1 MLKPMS
7 KLSALNSLPREARDT
22 LFLLVVIAWVLLPQT
37 STLPLWCSTM
47 ACGVLVWRGW
57 LAWHSRPLPGRWWL
71 LGVLALAMAGTWFSH
86 RSLLG
91 REPGITLIVVL
102 LALKT
107 LELRAKRDAFVV
119 FFLGFFT
126 MLTNFLNSQALLTAA
141 AMLLGLLGL
150 LTALVNAHMPV
161 GKPPL
166 MQAARTAGMMALLGA
181 PVMAVLFVLF
191 PRVGPLWGMP
201 GEQPGAKTGLSASM
215 RVGAMARLVLD
226 EGIAMRI
233 QFDGEMPP
241 THDLYFR
248 GPVLGG
254 FDGKEW
260 KPIQQWQRSA
270 YSLASRPEMRGDP
283 VNYTVTQEISN
294 RPWLTLLEMAP
305 DAPKIPNFELTQ
317 TADMQWLSDR
327 PFSEIIRFKASSY
340 PIHRHGPTQMT
351 PALQAFVD
359 MPPGFNPRT
368 VQWAA
373 DLRQDPRYANAST
386 NVWIDVAL
394 QRLRTSGYIYT
405 LDPGEF
411 GLHTADEF
419 WFDKKEGFCEHIA
432 SSFVILMRALNIPA
446 RIVTGYQGGELN
458 ALDGYWVVRQ
468 SDAHAWAE
476 VWQAGLGWTR
486 VDPTGAVAPGR
497 VGNAQRL
504 AIPKGVMASALG
516 TLSPDM
522 LNAVRAAWDAV
533 NNRWNQWVLNYGK
546 GQQFDLLKNL
556 GFSSP
561 SWADLGYVIAALI
574 SVASLGAAGWAL
586 WERRQ
591 HDPWL
596 RLLGQARRRLEK
608 SGLTV
613 PEHLPPRQI
622 GQVVT
627 DKFGPEAEALRDWL
641 LAMERLRYA
650 PQPTPSHP
658 SNVLQLRQLQQQL
671 RTLTWPTPSSS

>member
-1 MLKPMS
+1 MLKFS
-7 KLSALNSLPREARDT
+7 VLTHLPREARDT
-22 LFLLVVIAWVLLPQT
+22 LFLLAVIAWVLLPRFG
-37 STLPLWCSTM
+37 SLPLWCSSMTT
-47 ACGVLVWRGW
+47 AVLAWRAW

-86 RSLLG
+86 RTLLG
-91 REPGITLIVVL
+91 KEPGITLIIVL

-126 MLTNFLNSQALLTAA
+126 MLTSFLNSQSLLTAA
-141 AMLLGLLGL
+141 AMLIGLLGL

-166 MQAARTAGMMALLGA
+166 MQVARTACTMALLGT
-181 PVMAVLFVLF
+181 PIMAVLFVLF

-201 GEQPGAKTGLSASM
+201 GEQAAAKTGLSASM
-215 RVGAMARLVLD
+215 KVGALARLVLD

-233 QFDGEMPP
+233 QFEGERPLA
-241 THDLYFR
+241 HDLYFR

-254 FDGKEW
+254 FDGVEW
-260 KPIQQWQRSA
+260 IPIQQWQRSA
-270 YSLASRPEMRGDP
+270 FNLESRLEVRGEP
-283 VNYTVTQEISN
+283 VHYTVTQEVSN
-294 RPWLTLLEMAP
+294 RPWLTLLEMSP
-305 DAPKIPNFELTQ
+305 EPPKLPGFELTR

-327 PFSEIIRFKASSY
+327 PFSEIVRFKATSY
-340 PIHRHGPTQMT
+340 PGHRYGPAQPT
-351 PALQAFVD
+351 PALQSFVD

-373 DLRQDPRYANAST
+373 DLRRDPRYAHASAG
-386 NVWIDVAL
+386 VWIDVAL
-394 QRLRTSGYIYT
+394 ERLRTGGYTYT

-411 GLHTADEF
+411 GIQTADEF

-458 ALDGYWVVRQ
+458 TLDNYWVVRQ

-476 VWQAGLGWTR
+476 VWQPGLGWTR
-486 VDPTGAVAPGR
+486 VDPTGAVSPGR

-504 AIPKGVMASALG
+504 TIPKGVVASALG

-522 LNAVRAAWDAV
+522 LNALRATWDAV

-546 GQQFDLLKNL
+546 GQQFNLLKNL

-574 SVASLGAAGWAL
+574 SAVSLGAAAWAL

-596 RLLGQARRRLEK
+596 RLLGQVRTRMDKA
-608 SGLTV
+608 GLPL
-613 PEHLPPRQI
+613 PEHMAPRQM
-622 GQVVT
+622 GDLLAT
-627 DKFGPEAEALRDWL
+627 KFGPPAHGLRDWL
-641 LAMERLRYA
+641 LEMERLRYA
-650 PQPTPSHP
+650 PHP
-658 SNVLQLRQLQQQL
+658 PPKRLAQLQQQL
-671 RTLTWPTPSSS
+671 RTLTWPTH

>member
-1 MLKPMS
+1 MHYVDAVLKFD
-7 KLSALNSLPREARDT
+7 ALTHLPREARDT
-22 LFLLVVIAWVLLPQT
+22 LFLLAVIAWVLLPQYG
-37 STLPLWCSTM
+37 SLPLWCSSM
-47 ACGVLVWRGW
+47 ATVVLGWRAW

-71 LGVLALAMAGTWFSH
+71 LGVLALAMAGTWFTH
-86 RSLLG
+86 RTLLG

-126 MLTNFLNSQALLTAA
+126 MLTNFLASQSLVTAA
-141 AMLLGLLGL
+141 AMLIGLLGL

-166 MQAARTAGMMALLGA
+166 MQAARTAGTMALLGA

-191 PRVGPLWGMP
+191 PRVGPLWSMP
-201 GEQPGAKTGLSASM
+201 GDQAGAKTGLSASM
-215 RVGAMARLVLD
+215 KVGAMARLVLD
-226 EGIAMRI
+226 DGIAMRI
-233 QFDGEMPP
+233 QFEGEPP
-241 THDLYFR
+241 LAHDLYFR

-254 FDGKEW
+254 FDGREW

-270 YSLASRPEMRGDP
+270 FNLESRPEMRGEP
-283 VNYTVTQEISN
+283 VTYTVTQEVSH
-294 RPWLTLLEMAP
+294 RPWLTLLEMSP
-305 DAPKIPNFELTQ
+305 EAPKLPTFELTR

-327 PFSEIIRFKASSY
+327 PFSEIVRFKATSY
-340 PIHRHGPTQMT
+340 PTHRHGPLQMT

-373 DLRQDPRYANAST
+373 DLRRDPRYANAST
-386 NVWIDVAL
+386 AVWIEAA
-394 QRLRTSGYIYT
+394 QERLRTGGYVYT
-405 LDPGEF
+405 LDPGEY
-411 GLHTADEF
+411 GVHSADEF

-446 RIVTGYQGGELN
+446 RIVTGYQGGERN
-458 ALDGYWVVRQ
+458 AMDGYWVVRQ

-486 VDPTGAVAPGR
+486 VDPTGAVSPGR
-497 VGNAQRL
+497 IGNAQRL
-504 AIPKGVMASALG
+504 TTPQGVVASALG

-522 LNAVRAAWDAV
+522 LNAMRAAWDAV

-546 GQQFDLLKNL
+546 GQQLDLLKNL

-574 SVASLGAAGWAL
+574 SVVSLGAAAWAL

-596 RLLGQARRRLEK
+596 RLLGQVRHRLEK
-608 SGLTV
+608 AGLPL
-613 PEHLPPRQI
+613 PEHLPPRQM
-622 GQVVT
+622 GERVLAR
-627 DKFGPEAEALRDWL
+627 FGPTADALNAWL

-650 PQPTPSHP
+650 PDPPP
-658 SNVLQLRQLQQQL
+658 GQLSILQQQL
-671 RTLTWPTPSSS
+671 RTLSWPSA